1 MSRFQNPPIARHD
14 ALAPFSRDHYSG
26 LVKARH
32 LIKAADADA
41 VARRKAVAEFIDGWE
56 HEIAE
61 HFDDE
66 ERLLLD
72 LLDDDD
78 RQRLI
83 DEHRALREFAQ
94 EARTLRTQ
102 VDPDPQTVRK
112 IGQALDDHIRWEER
126 ELFQRLQD
134 RLTEEQLQALHDH
147 TGPIE
152 QSRPRN
158 TDRQCRARRGDD
170 GDSARHDGDDAS

>member
-1 MSRFQNPPIARHD
+1 MPNFQHAPIQRHD
-14 ALAPFSRDHYSG
+14 ALAPFSRDHYTG
-26 LVKARH
+26 LVTARH

-83 DEHRALREFAQ
+83 DEHQTLRAYAQ
-94 EARTLRTQ
+94 QARTLRTQ
-102 VDPDPQTVRK
+102 TDPDPQTVRK

-134 RLTEEQLQALHDH
+134 QLTEAQLQALHHH

-170 GDSARHDGDDAS
+170 GGRARRGGDDAS

>member
-1 MSRFQNPPIARHD
+1 MKNFQHPPIARHD

-26 LVKARH
+26 LVNARH
-32 LIKAADADA
+32 LIKASNADA

-78 RQRLI
+78 RLRLL
-83 DEHRALREFAQ
+83 DEHQALREYARQ
-94 EARTLRTQ
+94 ARTLRAQ
-102 VDPDPQTVRK
+102 VDPDPQIVRT

-134 RLTEEQLQALHDH
+134 RLTEEQLQALHHH
-147 TGPIE
+147 TAPIE

-158 TDRQCRARRGDD
+158 TNRKRHARRVDDDSSARED
-170 GDSARHDGDDAS
+170 GDNAS